1 MKSFEQIED
10 LGLATPDDRQ
20 AKVADYNAATESGS
34 RWSDSRASRS
44 SLKPWNVRSRRRPKA
59 KSTRVQKPSADQVI
73 TTRTLPARLLAG
85 YSEDALAADHDM
97 GLGVVFRSLLPC
109 VLLASLLFWW
119 LVGQLLEQIRAVKSY
134 AERLSGGDLSE
145 ESRPQRRKRCRVV
158 LPKRSIPFDAVLC
171 PQSQVRERRR
181 RSERRI

>member
-1 MKSFEQIED
+1 MERPVEETAED
-10 LGLATPDDRQ
+10 AVDESAEAQ
-20 AKVADYNAATESGS
+20 TE
-34 RWSDSRASRS
+34 
-44 SLKPWNVRSRRRPKA
+44 
-59 KSTRVQKPSADQVI
+59 QVI

-145 ESRPQRRKRCRVV
+145 SLDLKNASDVRV
-158 LPKRSIPFDAVLC
+158 LPKRSIPSAQFYVRNLKCAHGIGRLTVARRASKS
-171 PQSQVRERRR
+171 PQIRSPKKPSISPMPSR
-181 RSERRI
+181 RSRVST